1 MLPPARFATCRCQFL
16 VQIVDIRRGSSPM
29 TGPLHYSKT
38 KARGHSTRD
47 LVSSRDSGDRTWQ
60 DSSRFMSIFAGGLS
74 SGRGRKSFKP
84 QQRGPYE
91 GSTQPG
97 RHRPKVARPFRTARD
112 CRFHRARSPVSAP
125 STCRSPLPSACSLRK
140 SENRTAGKGKRSE
153 EHTSELQSLMRIS
166 YAVFCLK
173 NKKI

>member
-84 QQRGPYE
+84 QQR
-91 GSTQPG
+91 
-97 RHRPKVARPFRTARD
+97 
-112 CRFHRARSPVSAP
+112 
-125 STCRSPLPSACSLRK
+125 
-140 SENRTAGKGKRSE
+140 SE
-153 EHTSELQSLMRIS
+153 EHTSELQSRMRNS
-166 YAVFCLK
+166 YAVFRLK
-173 NKKI
+173 KKNNPKKSDTSEYTEGTSEYKK

>member
-1 MLPPARFATCRCQFL
+1 MRISDWSSDVCSSDLISHVPPAEPKCGAMLPPARFATCRCQFL

-47 LVSSRDSGDRTWQ
+47 LVSSR
-60 DSSRFMSIFAGGLS
+60 
-74 SGRGRKSFKP
+74 
-84 QQRGPYE
+84 
-91 GSTQPG
+91 
-97 RHRPKVARPFRTARD
+97 
-112 CRFHRARSPVSAP
+112 
-125 STCRSPLPSACSLRK
+125 
-140 SENRTAGKGKRSE
+140 SE

-173 NKKI
+173 KKKTNNTQTNKAINYK

>member
-84 QQRGPYE
+84 QQRGPY
-91 GSTQPG
+91 
-97 RHRPKVARPFRTARD
+97 
-112 CRFHRARSPVSAP
+112 
-125 STCRSPLPSACSLRK
+125 
-140 SENRTAGKGKRSE
+140 AGRSE
-153 EHTSELQSLMRIS
+153 EHTSELQSLMRNS

-173 NKKI
+173 KKK